1 MNTDAGRKAKVFFKL
16 KNNVVFGKNME
27 NVGEHR
33 DIKLVTIEK
42 RKYYLVSEPNYHATK
57 FSPENLLALEIKRTQ
72 ILMNKPI
79 YLGLSVLEI
88 SKIVMY
94 EFLNDYKKPKH
105 GEKAKLCYMDTNS
118 LIVYINTDD
127 DIYKDIADI
136 KDVKTRFVTL

>member
-27 NVGEHR
+27 NVGKHR

-94 EFLNDYKKPKH
+94 EFLND
-105 GEKAKLCYMDTNS
+105 
-118 LIVYINTDD
+118 
-127 DIYKDIADI
+127 I
-136 KDVKTRFVTL
+136 KNQNMVRKQNCVIWMQTV